1 MKILQYWDREGTL
14 KANRTPTDRRY
25 LNSYRTWYL
34 FSTFSLV
41 DCTDF
46 VSIKKQIERDEKI
59 AKELQDG
66 DRPNTGAEGQN

>member
-46 VSIKKQIERDEKI
+46 VSIKNK
-59 AKELQDG
+59 
-66 DRPNTGAEGQN
+66 